1 MSVSG
6 SSFGCTGNAVAS
18 SIYSISYRRN
28 MKSSFKPVTF
38 NYNLLKVLQIID
50 PISFIANY

>member
-18 SIYSISYRRN
+18 SVYSISYRRN
-28 MKSSFKPVTF
+28 MKSSFKPVIF
-38 NYNLLKVLQIID
+38 NYNLLKALQIID
-50 PISFIANY
+50 PTSFIANC